1 MTRPMPLVVAG
12 ITFCFCLL
20 LAASGLTWLDG
31 GELSLAA
38 GTMGVAHPPGEPAYL
53 VLARLAALIPVGD
66 LPFRLTLLSAA
77 TVAAAA
83 ALLAAIVNDAAG
95 KLSGVPGSGLPL
107 AGLIAGLSFG
117 LAPAVVLQGVRP
129 ELYGLTIAL
138 GLASVRALQM
148 GGRRGVAL
156 AVLPLCVAGAVH
168 YAMLVAALPGL
179 ALLAT
184 GRGRGSFR
192 AAVGCAILLVVPA
205 LLQFAWLPLRSI
217 TDPALDFGSP
227 RTWDQIVHHVTAA
240 GYARSFHPTD
250 GQITANLLAHLRMF
264 RADLGVL
271 ALLLGLYA
279 LPSAWRRRRRYVV
292 AVLLVLCVG
301 VLPTVLQG
309 LFREDNPDVR
319 GYLLGPVAVLS
330 AGAGIGAAAL
340 LARVRGATP
349 SLAAWVGSA
358 LILALVVPPGLA
370 SLRTADHSGRFL
382 PARLGA
388 ALLDGAA
395 PGALV
400 LTGGDSWAFPPL
412 YLRHWEAR
420 RPDVHVVPLHMLR
433 PGSLP
438 GLAARGA
445 PVPAELSETER
456 DLLAA
461 SAPGPVPERLLL
473 LLADRGRLGATVQV
487 NDVFLPPFL
496 LDSRRPDGLLYR
508 LGEPTPDAEAAE
520 QRLWTHTM
528 EPALQDPDYLEDPI
542 GHGVIA
548 RRYAGRGGFHR
559 SRGEL
564 DAAGLAWQRGSWM
577 EPDDS
582 AMIQLM
588 RWRIEQ
594 GLEAEPHPRQ
604 VDALFR
610 RAAEATMQGRLA
622 DAERDLRS
630 VLSLHPIHPEAM
642 LLAERLY
649 SLGVQATAPVPMPSA
664 AP

>member
-1 MTRPMPLVVAG
+1 MTRPLPLVVAG
-12 ITFCFCLL
+12 ITFLYCLM
-20 LAASGLTWLDG
+20 LAAPGLTWLDG

-66 LPFRLTLLSAA
+66 LPFRLTLLSAT
-77 TVAAAA
+77 TVAVAAG
-83 ALLAAIVNDAAG
+83 LLAAIVNDAAG
-95 KLSGVPGSGLPL
+95 RLSGLPGSGLPL

-117 LAPAVVLQGVRP
+117 LTPAVVLQGVRP

-138 GLASVRALQM
+138 GLASVRALQL
-148 GGRRGVAL
+148 GGRKGVAL

-168 YAMLVAALPGL
+168 HAMLVAALPGL
-179 ALLAT
+179 VLLAS
-184 GRGRGSFR
+184 GRGRGSLR
-192 AAVGCAILLVVPA
+192 AGIGCAVLLVVPA
-205 LLQFAWLPLRSI
+205 LLQFAWLPLRSL

-227 RTWDQIVHHVTAA
+227 RSWDRILHHVTAA
-240 GYARSFHPTD
+240 GYGRSFHPTE
-250 GQITANLLAHLRMF
+250 GQITANLLTHLRMF
-264 RADLGVL
+264 RADLGLL

-279 LPSAWRRRRRYVV
+279 LPGAWRRWRRYVI
-292 AVLLVLCVG
+292 AALLIIAVG

-319 GYLLGPVAVLS
+319 GYLLAPVAVLC

-349 SLAAWVGSA
+349 GMAPWTG
-358 LILALVVPPGLA
+358 IALVVALAIPPGLA
-370 SLRTADHSGRFL
+370 SSRAADHSSRFL

-412 YLRHWEAR
+412 YLRYWEGR
-420 RPDVHVVPLHMLR
+420 RPDVHLVPLHMLE
-433 PGSLP
+433 PISLP

-445 PVPAELSETER
+445 PLPARLTDEELDHLASVPRGLVAEH
-456 DLLAA
+456 LLA
-461 SAPGPVPERLLL
+461 
-473 LLADRGRLGATVQV
+473 LLAQGGRLGSTVQV
-487 NDVFLPPFL
+487 NEVFLPLFL
-496 LDSRRPDGLLYR
+496 LDSRQPEGLLYR
-508 LGEPTPDAEAAE
+508 LGEPGADAGGAE
-520 QRLWTHTM
+520 ERLWTGTM
-528 EPALQDPDYLEDPI
+528 EPALQAPSYLDDPI

-548 RRYAGRGGFHR
+548 RRYAARGGFHR

-564 DAAGLAWQRGSWM
+564 EAAGLAWRRGGWM

-588 RWRIEQ
+588 RWRFDQ
-594 GLEAEPHPRQ
+594 GMEADPHGRR
-604 VDALFR
+604 VEALFR
-610 RAAEATMQGRLA
+610 RAAEATMEGRLA
-622 DAERDLRS
+622 DAERDVRTILAR
-630 VLSLHPIHPEAM
+630 HPIHPEAM
-642 LLAERLY
+642 LLAERLH
-649 SLGVQATAPVPMPSA
+649 SLGVQATAAVPMPA
-664 AP
+664 EAR